1 MYDKQTDSE
10 LNNFEVWLSVS
21 YKTRIFVAA
30 KSKEDI
36 YENIDKEQALR
47 CIDSHGEQAKDDF
60 QINVY
65 DEATYQP
72 PVIRQ
77 PIEDFNNGDWDYS
90 L

>member
-10 LNNFEVWLSVS
+10 LNNFEVWLQVS
-21 YKTRIFVAA
+21 YKTRIFVVA
-30 KSKEDI
+30 KSKEDV
-36 YENIDKEQALR
+36 YERISREQVLR
-47 CIDSHGEQAKDDF
+47 CIDSYGEQTDDL

-72 PVIRQ
+72 PVMRQ